1 MPTLTFPLSRIEGHA
16 QVVIEVQ
23 AGEVVSARFQAI
35 EFRGFEYFV
44 QGAPAEQMPV
54 IAPRICGVCSTAHHV
69 AAVKALEDAYGVTP
83 PPLALKIRELLLLGQ
98 IIQNQA
104 TSLFIFTMPDRIGV
118 ASIFQVA
125 PSTSSGQAPSTSS
138 PPRLPRVLAMEVL
151 AVAGQ
156 APSMSEQDNARI
168 AMRALQVRKAGTDL
182 ITTAGG
188 QFIHPVKA
196 VVGGVT
202 SGIGSEKAA
211 TMRAELSEVL
221 PLACELFDCYWEM
234 SLAMGE
240 RIGTWG
246 DDAPACYI
254 AAIADC
260 RPNYCGDVIRVMC
273 PQGDVRISFPARDF
287 RAHLTYQETDYSYAG
302 QTSYEGEVIR
312 ANSLARVNMARCM
325 GTPRADE
332 YLAHFHEAFGQPAHA
347 IMLFDLARGIELVY
361 ALERAMEILAEP
373 LDHEDTDVPYTP
385 RDGKGYGLVEAPRG
399 PLIHHYSIKNGLI
412 VQAEFIIPT
421 VHNALAIERAL
432 RVAARR
438 YVTAEQ
444 VDMELERAV
453 GRVVR
458 AFDPCIAC
466 ATH

>member
-1 MPTLTFPLSRIEGHA
+1 MPTLIFPLSRIEGHA

-23 AGEVVSARFQAI
+23 GGEVISAHFQAI

-54 IAPRICGVCSTAHHV
+54 IVPRICGVCSTAHHV
-69 AAVKALEDAYGVTP
+69 AAVKTLEDVYGVTP

-104 TSLFIFTMPDRIGV
+104 TSLFIFTMPDRLGV
-118 ASIFQVA
+118 ASLFQA
-125 PSTSSGQAPSTSS
+125 TSSTSPSTGSGCA
-138 PPRLPRVLAMEVL
+138 
-151 AVAGQ
+151 
-156 APSMSEQDNARI
+156 SEQANAEI

-188 QFIHPVKA
+188 QFIHPIKA

-202 SGIGSEKAA
+202 SGIGPEEA
-211 TMRAELSEVL
+211 TAMRTELSEAL
-221 PLACELFDCYWEM
+221 PIACELFDCYWEM

-254 AAIADC
+254 TAIADR
-260 RPNYCGDVIRVMC
+260 RPNYYGDVIHVMC
-273 PQGDVRISFPARDF
+273 PDGVARASFSAHDF
-287 RAHLTYQETDYSYAG
+287 RVHLTYQETDYSYAG
-302 QTSYEGEVIR
+302 QTSYEGEVMR
-312 ANSLARVNMARCM
+312 ANSLARVNMAHRM

-332 YLAHFHEAFGQPAHA
+332 YLTRFHEAFGQPAHA

-373 LDHEDTDVPYTP
+373 LDHEDTAVPHTP
-385 RDGKGYGLVEAPRG
+385 RDGEGYGLVEAPRG
-399 PLIHHYSIKNGLI
+399 PLIHHYRIENGLI

-432 RVAARR
+432 RVAAER
-438 YVTAEQ
+438 YITAER
-444 VDMELERAV
+444 VDMELEHAV

>member
-23 AGEVVSARFQAI
+23 GGEVISARFQAM

-104 TSLFIFTMPDRIGV
+104 TSLFIFTMPDRLNV
-118 ASIFQVA
+118 ASIFQLA
-125 PSTSSGQAPSTSS
+125 EEAGSGQI
-138 PPRLPRVLAMEVL
+138 
-151 AVAGQ
+151 
-156 APSMSEQDNARI
+156 NAEI

-202 SGIGSEKAA
+202 SGIGSEQAA
-211 TMRAELSEVL
+211 AMRAELNEAL
-221 PLACELFDCYWEM
+221 PIACELFDLYWEM

-260 RPNYCGDVIRVMC
+260 RPNYYGDVIRVMC
-273 PQGDVRISFPARDF
+273 PDGVVRDSFSARDF
-287 RAHLTYQETDYSYAG
+287 RAYLTYQETDYSYAG
-302 QTSYEGEVIR
+302 QTSYGGEVMR
-312 ANSLARVNMARCM
+312 ANSLARANMARCM

-332 YLAHFHEAFGQPAHA
+332 YLTRFHEAFGQPAHA
-347 IMLFDLARGIELVY
+347 LMLFDLARGIELVY

-373 LDHEDTDVPYTP
+373 LDHEDTAVPYTP
-385 RDGKGYGLVEAPRG
+385 RDGEGYGLVEAPRG
-399 PLIHHYSIKNGLI
+399 PLIHHYRIENGLI
-412 VQAEFIIPT
+412 AQAEFIIPT

-438 YVTAEQ
+438 YITAEQ